1 MKIQDGLNLRGA
13 PAAIPDSSRDDLPKF
28 FIDSGY
34 KVGAEV
40 GVYKGE
46 YTEQLCQA
54 GLKIFGIDPWI
65 VYRDYRKHPK
75 ELPYE
80 ELFDITKKRLS
91 PYDCTLIRK
100 TSMDALED
108 IPDESLDF
116 VYIDG
121 NHALPYITQDIYSWN
136 RKVRHGGVIAGHDHF
151 NSSHNPYWIRVC
163 HVKYAVDMCAKILGI
178 ENFYIL
184 TGKDKYA
191 SWMWIKP

>member
-1 MKIQDGLNLRGA
+1 MKIKDGLNLCGA
-13 PAAIPDSSRDDLPKF
+13 PAAISDSSRDDLPQF

-116 VYIDG
+116 VYIDS
-121 NHALPYITQDIYSWN
+121 NHSLPYIVQDFFCWYK
-136 RKVRHGGVIAGHDHF
+136 KVKRGGVISGHDYF
-151 NSSHNPYWIRVC
+151 VDKHNPYWIRAC
-163 HVKYAVDMCAKILGI
+163 HVKHGVDMCVKIFEI

-184 TGKDKYA
+184 SGRDKYP
-191 SWMWIKP
+191 SWFLFKK